1 MKKRLTIGIL
11 FLLLAIILVGCV
23 KQRPVTSDREQND
36 KKCFQ
41 LEGFIC
47 TENEACNGK
56 LMTAIDI
63 DKCCSIKCEAK
74 ADVGAEVPKFDFGK
88 VNDNLGSLQ

>member
-1 MKKRLTIGIL
+1 MKKRGIVGIL
-11 FLLLAIILVGCV
+11 VLLLAIILVGCAKQQSVIEPFNV
-23 KQRPVTSDREQND
+23 KCS
-36 KKCFQ
+36 Q
-41 LEGFIC
+41 LNGFMC
-47 TENEACNGK
+47 TGDEACNGQ
-56 LMTAIDI
+56 LLRVIDS

>member
-11 FLLLAIILVGCV
+11 FLLLAIILVGCA
-23 KQRPVTSDREQND
+23 KQQPVTEPFNA
-36 KKCFQ
+36 KCSQ
-41 LEGFIC
+41 LNGFVC
-47 TENEACNGK
+47 AENEACNGK